1 MRPIFLG
8 MLAEHELEE
17 PRPAGS
23 GMFAQPEGF
32 AALKLHRRRR
42 PALLVPKLPPPF
54 GNWPTSK
61 PVGRATPALPKNSVH
76 DPALARARPLVT
88 VAVQDAP
95 ETALVAVRT
104 SGAAGMPGCDAI
116 VAVWS
121 TTSPIAMEIEAN
133 APLDVPNAKVAR
145 RTLTGQYWSIR

>member
-1 MRPIFLG
+1 MTTAWPHQALQISPIFFG
-8 MLAEHELEE
+8 IEAEHALAE

-23 GMFAQPEGF
+23 GMFWQPE
-32 AALKLHRRRR
+32 ALAGLALHRRRR

-61 PVGRATPALPKNSVH
+61 PVGRATPALPKKSVQE
-76 DPALARARPLVT
+76 PALARARPLVT

-104 SGAAGMPGCDAI
+104 SGAA
-116 VAVWS
+116 
-121 TTSPIAMEIEAN
+121 
-133 APLDVPNAKVAR
+133 
-145 RTLTGQYWSIR
+145 